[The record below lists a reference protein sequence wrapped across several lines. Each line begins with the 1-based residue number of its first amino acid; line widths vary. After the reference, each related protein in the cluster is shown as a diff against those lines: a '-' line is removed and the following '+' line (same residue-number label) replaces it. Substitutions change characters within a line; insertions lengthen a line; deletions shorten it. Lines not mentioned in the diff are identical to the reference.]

1 MGDVVDAGSVARAVA
16 RFVDDTLMSA
26 SVSSRLGGSIDGRSL
41 ARRDFC
47 GGGARVTT
55 LTGMSGGVH
64 LRTSGIGVG
73 CWSRTSGGAS
83 GWIRIWR
90 LGSCASRVAT
100 SGIEAGLPPGAGRG
114 AAAAF
119 ATGRGTLIPAV
130 CSTTGSGMGTFR
142 TRTV

>member
-1 MGDVVDAGSVARAVA
+1 MIWAGAGCSSCLAYVSGMRLAGSGPRTTMGDVVDAGSVARAVA

-26 SVSSRLGGSIDGRSL
+26 GVSSRLGGSIDGRSL

-73 CWSRTSGGAS
+73 CW
-83 GWIRIWR
+83 
-90 LGSCASRVAT
+90 
-100 SGIEAGLPPGAGRG
+100 PPGRNGG
-114 AAAAF
+114 
-119 ATGRGTLIPAV
+119 G
-130 CSTTGSGMGTFR
+130 
-142 TRTV
+142 